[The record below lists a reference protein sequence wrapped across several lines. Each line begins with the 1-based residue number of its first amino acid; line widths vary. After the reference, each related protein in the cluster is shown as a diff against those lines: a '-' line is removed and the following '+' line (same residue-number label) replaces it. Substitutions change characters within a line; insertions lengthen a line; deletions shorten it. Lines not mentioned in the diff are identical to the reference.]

1 MGFQRGCKA
10 FNVELPD
17 WLNIATQKI
26 KTQKEPNHEAR
37 AETKKLNSTQRCLSI
52 LEELRE
58 LHQQGGLSQEDFNN
72 LQKHL
77 ISSFSSTTNH
87 TK

>member
-26 KTQKEPNHEAR
+26 KTHKKNQTMKLEPKQKN
-37 AETKKLNSTQRCLSI
+37 
-52 LEELRE
+52 
-58 LHQQGGLSQEDFNN
+58 
-72 LQKHL
+72 
-77 ISSFSSTTNH
+77 
-87 TK
+87 